1 VKHEYLLWVATL
13 AYGVHMLEETIY
25 NWHDWVRK
33 VLKLN
38 AEWSEFYMVNAV
50 VIVLGATCA
59 MVGWRNPAF
68 ALILP
73 AFMLVNA
80 VLFHIVPVLVTRI
93 FSPGVITA
101 VLLFLPV
108 TGRIYYQA
116 DRDGVLTGSAIAIS
130 SLLGLV
136 LMLFPIVLQKTKTNA
151 MVSRYLIKPAE
162 TTREPDA
169 AT

>member
-1 VKHEYLLWVATL
+1 MNHEYLLWIATL
-13 AYGVHMLEETIY
+13 AYGVHMIEETIY

-33 VLKLN
+33 VLKVN

-59 MVGWRNPAF
+59 MVGWRSPAF

-73 AFMLVNA
+73 AFMIINA

-101 VLLFLPV
+101 VFLFLPV
-108 TGRIYYQA
+108 TGWIYYQA
-116 DRDGVLTGSAIAIS
+116 YLDGVLTAPVTWIS
-130 SLLGLV
+130 SLSGLA
-136 LMLFPIVLQKTKTNA
+136 LMFFPIVLQKTKTNA
-151 MVSRYLIKPAE
+151 LVSRYLIKPV
-162 TTREPDA
+162 DN
-169 AT
+169 

>member
-1 VKHEYLLWVATL
+1 MSHAYLLWVATL
-13 AYGVHMLEETIY
+13 VYGVHMLEETIY
-25 NWHDWVRK
+25 NWHDWVRQ
-33 VLKLN
+33 VLKVN

-73 AFMLVNA
+73 AFMVVNA
-80 VLFHIVPVLVTRI
+80 VIFHIVPVLVTRI

-108 TGRIYYQA
+108 TGWVYSGAY
-116 DRDGVLTGSAIAIS
+116 DDGVLTGSAVWIS
-130 SLLGLV
+130 SLAGLA
-136 LMLFPIVLQKTKTNA
+136 LMFFPIALQKTKTNA
-151 MVSRYLIKPAE
+151 MVSRYLIKPVD
-162 TTREPDA
+162 TTL
-169 AT
+169 